1 MKKGDATVITS
12 ASALEPCFDQ
22 QASVRGVLVIEPF
35 HNAKGKL
42 LAEAPALRLADASLV
57 LLGSPWLPET
67 RPAQALINA
76 LLGQMAQASGLLHGQ
91 PPGSVQ
97 NLATPCLSPVQDLR
111 AAP

>member
-1 MKKGDATVITS
+1 MTRNDPPVITS
-12 ASALEPCFDQ
+12 AAALEPHFDQ
-22 QASVRGVLVIEPF
+22 QASVRGVLVIAPF

-42 LAEAPALRLADASLV
+42 LAQAPALRLADASLV
-57 LLGSPWLPET
+57 LLGSPWLAET
-67 RPAQALINA
+67 RPAQALIDA